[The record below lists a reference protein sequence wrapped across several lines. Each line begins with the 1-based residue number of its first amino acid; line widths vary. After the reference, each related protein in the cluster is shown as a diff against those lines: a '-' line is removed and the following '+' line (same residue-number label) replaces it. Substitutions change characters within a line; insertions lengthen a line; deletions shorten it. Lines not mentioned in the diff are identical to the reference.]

1 MHWESV
7 TEMLDDTNA
16 EMQDCLKEY
25 MESTLGSPCVAIV
38 DVDPEEML
46 GKPYSDQPSLAHLE
60 PVNVATKP
68 GDLLIWN
75 RLRECTSKNGL

>member
-1 MHWESV
+1 MHRPGFHNKFFDWADS
-7 TEMLDDTNA
+7 L
-16 EMQDCLKEY
+16 
-25 MESTLGSPCVAIV
+25 
-38 DVDPEEML
+38 PEEML

-75 RLRECTSKNGL
+75 RLRESQQRPADHVAATF